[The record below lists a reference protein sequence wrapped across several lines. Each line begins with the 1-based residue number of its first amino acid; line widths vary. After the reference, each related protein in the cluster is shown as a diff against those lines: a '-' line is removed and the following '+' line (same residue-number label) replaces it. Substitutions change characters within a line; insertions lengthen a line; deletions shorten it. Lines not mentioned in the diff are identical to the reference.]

1 MYKQY
6 EVLYKAFDLFNEHY
20 FDNELPKCMITLQ
33 KKRENNYGHFVIEPT
48 WFNQQSDDEVYEI
61 NINPI
66 NMNREPE
73 EILGTLLHECI
84 HYYCTLNNLKD
95 VKSNKHS
102 TVYKEVAENH
112 GLYVEYDDKL
122 GWSVTKMNEES
133 SELIKDL
140 IEEYKNDFWY
150 MMVEKKPVKK
160 TQFKYVCDGCGLKVY
175 AKAEKSIVC
184 GDCGCELQMEQIE
197 EDNESESEEI

>member
-20 FDNELPKCMITLQ
+20 FDNELPPCMITLQ
-33 KKRENNYGHFVIEPT
+33 KKRPNNNGSFMAEPT
-48 WFNQQSDDEVYEI
+48 WFNTQFDDETYEI

-66 NMNREPE
+66 NMNRDPE
-73 EILGTLLHECI
+73 EILETLLHEMV
-84 HYYCTLNNLKD
+84 HYYCTLHNIKD
-95 VKSNKHS
+95 VKSGGKH
-102 TVYKEVAENH
+102 TIEYKNVCESH
-112 GLYVEYDDKL
+112 GLNCELDEDKGYNQTNL
-122 GWSVTKMNEES
+122 NEES
-133 SELIKDL
+133 IKLVEDL

-160 TQFKYVCDGCGLKVY
+160 SLFKYICSSCGMKAY

-184 GDCGCELQMEQIE
+184 GDCGCELEMEEIE
-197 EDNESESEEI
+197 DENESED

>member
-33 KKRENNYGHFVIEPT
+33 KKRENNYGDFVTEPI
-48 WFNQQSDDEVYEI
+48 WFNEKEEEFYQI

-73 EILGTLLHECI
+73 EILSTLLHEVI
-84 HYYCTLNNLKD
+84 HYYCTLHKIKD
-95 VKSNKHS
+95 CKQKVH
-102 TVYKEVAENH
+102 TTAYKEVAENH
-112 GLYVEYDDKL
+112 GLDVQYDDDI
-122 GWSVTKMNEES
+122 GWSITSLNDES
-133 SELIKDL
+133 IELVKGL
-140 IEEYKNDFWY
+140 IEEYKDDFVY
-150 MMVEKKPVKK
+150 MYIEKKPVKK
-160 TQFKYVCDGCGLKVY
+160 NLFKYVCSGCGMKAY
-175 AKAEKSIVC
+175 AKAERNIVC

-197 EDNESESEEI
+197 EDNESEES

>member
-20 FDNELPKCMITLQ
+20 FDNELPPCMITLQ
-33 KKRENNYGHFVIEPT
+33 KKRPNKNADFIVEPI
-48 WFNQQSDDEVYEI
+48 WFSTKSDDEFYQI

-73 EILGTLLHECI
+73 EILSSLLHEVI
-84 HYYCTLNNLKD
+84 HYYCTLHKIKD
-95 VKSNKHS
+95 CKQKVH
-102 TVYKEVAENH
+102 TTAYKEVAENH
-112 GLYVEYDDKL
+112 GLHVEYDDDI
-122 GWSVTKMNEES
+122 GWSITSLNEES
-133 SELIKDL
+133 IELVKDL
-140 IEEYKNDFWY
+140 IEEYKDDFVY

-160 TQFKYVCDGCGLKVY
+160 NLFKYVCSSCGMKAY

-184 GDCGCELQMEQIE
+184 GDCGVNLEMEQVE
-197 EDNESESEEI
+197 EDENESED

>member
-20 FDNELPKCMITLQ
+20 FDNELPPCMITLQ
-33 KKRENNYGHFVIEPT
+33 KKRDNNYGHFVSEST
-48 WFNQQSDDEVYEI
+48 WFNTQSDDEAYEI

-73 EILGTLLHECI
+73 EILGTLLHEMV
-84 HYYCTLNNLKD
+84 HYYCTLNNIKD
-95 VKSNKHS
+95 VKSGGKH
-102 TVYKEVAENH
+102 TIEYKNVCVSH
-112 GLYVEYDDKL
+112 GLNCELDEDKGYNQTSL
-122 GWSVTKMNEES
+122 NDES
-133 SELIKDL
+133 IELIKDL
-140 IEEYKNDFWY
+140 IEEYKDDFWY

-160 TQFKYVCDGCGLKVY
+160 NLFKYVCNSCGMKAY

-184 GDCGCELQMEQIE
+184 GDCECELEMEQVE
-197 EDNESESEEI
+197 EESESEEI